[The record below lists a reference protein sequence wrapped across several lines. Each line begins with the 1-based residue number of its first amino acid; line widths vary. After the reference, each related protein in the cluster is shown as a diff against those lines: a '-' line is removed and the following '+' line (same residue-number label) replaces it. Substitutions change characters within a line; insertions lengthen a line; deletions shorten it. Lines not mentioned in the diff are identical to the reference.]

1 MLRNELTFLLSMDGL
16 ALFCAF
22 LFSSSNNT
30 SRLMPLVILIT
41 KEGLVFGES
50 VTNIKK
56 KANTATS
63 KD

>member
-1 MLRNELTFLLSMDGL
+1 MLRNEFTFLLSMDGL

-22 LFSSSNNT
+22 LFSSNNT

-56 KANTATS
+56 KANIATS

>member
-1 MLRNELTFLLSMDGL
+1 MLRNELTFLLSTDGL

-56 KANTATS
+56 KANIATS

>member
-56 KANTATS
+56 KPI
-63 KD
+63 